1 MDQQETV
8 NHEVIEELRQVRIAA
23 NELYFYTYY
32 I

>member
-8 NHEVIEELRQVRIAA
+8 NHEVIEELCQVRIAA

>member
-8 NHEVIEELRQVRIAA
+8 NHEVIEELLQVRIAA
-23 NELYFYTYY
+23 NELYCYTYC